1 MASHS
6 PEILSLLL
14 SGPLTKNS
22 NTFLIH
28 VHTEAIILLRW
39 EVILSRRFSNVSYFT
54 TNSYKTV
61 ERQYGPILVF
71 FVHIDE
77 QSSMLTLLN

>member
-6 PEILSLLL
+6 PEKLLL
-14 SGPLTKNS
+14 LLRGPTKS

-28 VHTEAIILLRW
+28 VHTEAIILVRW
-39 EVILSRRFSNVSYFT
+39 EVILY
-54 TNSYKTV
+54 SYKSA
-61 ERQYGPILVF
+61 EKQYGLILVF

-77 QSSMLTLLN
+77 QSSMLTLLNRYV